1 MTRSR
6 TSSILRASLWLVVGR
21 PLLHLYLFFLG
32 GGGGGGSEFLRGL
45 VSFGGGGSEFLGGG
59 GSESLG
65 WGRSES
71 LGGGGSECVGEE
83 GLELASIVRSSMN
96 CSI

>member
-6 TSSILRASLWLVVGR
+6 TSSILRAGLWLVVGP
-21 PLLHLYLFFLG
+21 PLLPLYLFFLG
-32 GGGGGGSEFLRGL
+32 GGGGSEFLGGL

-65 WGRSES
+65 WGRSE
-71 LGGGGSECVGEE
+71 CVGEE
-83 GLELASIVRSSMN
+83 GLEFVSMMMVSIN

>member
-21 PLLHLYLFFLG
+21 PLLPLYLFFLG
-32 GGGGGGSEFLRGL
+32 GGGGSEFLGGL
-45 VSFGGGGSEFLGGG
+45 VSFGGGGSEF
-59 GSESLG
+59 
-65 WGRSES
+65 